1 MSPYQLNVAA
11 GAHALSPALRSAKKY
26 YFFNVKEL
34 PKRRLAV
41 TNRGKAIAKHP
52 TA

>member
-1 MSPYQLNVAA
+1 MSPYSLNVAA
-11 GAHALSPALRSAKKY
+11 RARALSPAFRPAKKY
-26 YFFNVKEL
+26 YFFNVKGL

-41 TNRGKAIAKHP
+41 TNRGQAIAKHP